1 VHADI
6 GLTVAEAKEK
16 MAGYKERLW
25 NSRDVPFPIA
35 FDGGGNVERPGTK
48 ATSWGATNAAYAI
61 SSYPT
66 SILVDRD
73 GNVYGQI
80 NLHKAGYEAEIERLL
95 NR

>member
-1 VHADI
+1 
-6 GLTVAEAKEK
+6 
-16 MAGYKERLW
+16 
-25 NSRDVPFPIA
+25 VPFRIA

-61 SSYPT
+61 TSYPT

-73 GNVYGQI
+73 GNVHGQI

-95 NR
+95 RQ